1 MDLEESNIE
10 SADNSNAQEEDQ
22 SLQNDIDEA
31 VQDVDIKIE
40 EICEE
45 W

>member
-45 W
+45 

>member
-22 SLQNDIDEA
+22 SLQNGIDEA

-45 W
+45 